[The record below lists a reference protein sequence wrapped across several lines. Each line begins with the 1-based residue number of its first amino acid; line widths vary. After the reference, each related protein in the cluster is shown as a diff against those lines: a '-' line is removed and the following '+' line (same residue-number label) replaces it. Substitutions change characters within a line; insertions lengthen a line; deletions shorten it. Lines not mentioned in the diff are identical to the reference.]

1 LIRRVEAVLVEG
13 RADWPEVIVLFEP
26 LRGDRTPIEDRIRL
40 EPRGELSAIEG
51 VGRILRILRA
61 ARVRAPDDLY
71 ELADGPEKLTALL
84 NRCVG
89 ARIVLQVA
97 QRIER
102 LLTVWTETGVERIEG
117 VVDFSEDAEGLSVRR
132 KGGQSVLRIPRG
144 SLIRFASSSVPHP
157 VVVSVEVPAR

>member
-1 LIRRVEAVLVEG
+1 MIVET
-13 RADWPEVIVLFEP
+13 RADWPEVIVRFEP

-51 VGRILRILRA
+51 VGRILRIFRA

-71 ELADGPEKLTALL
+71 EPGDGSHEVAALL
-84 NRCVG
+84 LRCVG
-89 ARIVLQVA
+89 ARIVLHVA

-102 LLTVWTETGVERIEG
+102 TLTIWTETGVERIEG
-117 VVDFSEDAEGLSVRR
+117 VVDFGQDAEGLWVRR

-144 SLIRFASSSVPHP
+144 SLIRFASSSIPYP
-157 VVVSVEVPAR
+157 EVVSVEVPAR

>member
-1 LIRRVEAVLVEG
+1 MIVET
-13 RADWPEVIVLFEP
+13 RADWPEVIVRFEP

-51 VGRILRILRA
+51 VGRILRIFRA

-71 ELADGPEKLTALL
+71 EPGDGSHEVAALL
-84 NRCVG
+84 LRCVG
-89 ARIVLQVA
+89 ARIVLHVA

-102 LLTVWTETGVERIEG
+102 ILTIWTETGIERIEG
-117 VVDFSEDAEGLSVRR
+117 VVDFGQDAEGLWVRR

-144 SLIRFASSSVPHP
+144 SLIRFASSSIPYP
-157 VVVSVEVPAR
+157 EVVSVEVPAR